1 MKTMIK
7 NLILSVILCFLASTS
22 FAQIPN
28 PSFEEINA
36 NGSLRNW
43 GNLYIQSVW
52 FDTTGEMQGDSV
64 IYDNAYYAA
73 TSEAHNGNWAAEMRN
88 SYNYTLN
95 TGTSGEIVADLDS
108 VYSAWGSFET
118 IPVENYPTALGFFY
132 KHNPVNGDSASAIIV
147 VYDSLG
153 NEIGFGRCIISNFTN
168 AYLYNTAQITYTSQD
183 APANAMVKFNNF
195 YTEAPGVRQ
204 PSLGSRFLVD
214 DVQLYTISGFDLISR
229 KQLDVVIYPNPSSDF
244 ITIRRNTSEMAQ
256 VSIYQLNGQL
266 MKQETICSDV
276 SEIDLRDFSNG
287 AYLLEVVSG
296 GKTWTQQLIVNH

>member
-1 MKTMIK
+1 
-7 NLILSVILCFLASTS
+7 
-22 FAQIPN
+22 
-28 PSFEEINA
+28 
-36 NGSLRNW
+36 
-43 GNLYIQSVW
+43 
-52 FDTTGEMQGDSV
+52 
-64 IYDNAYYAA
+64 
-73 TSEAHNGNWAAEMRN
+73 MRN

-195 YTEAPGVRQ
+195 YTEAPDVRQ

-214 DVQLYTISGFDLISR
+214 DVQLYTSTGFDLISR
-229 KQLDVVIYPNPSSDF
+229 KQLDVMVYPNPSSDL
-244 ITIRRNTSEMAQ
+244 ITIRRNTSKMAQ
-256 VSIYQLNGQL
+256 VNIYQLNGQL
-266 MKQETICSDV
+266 LKQESISSDV
-276 SEIDLRDFSNG
+276 SEIGLRDLCNG
-287 AYLLEVVSG
+287 IYLLEVISE
-296 GKTWTQQLIVNH
+296 GKNWKQQLIVQH